1 MDGQLQRTGA
11 TVAFDICGWP
21 GTISSKIMRD
31 SWTAVSLSLVVF
43 VYQYPEGY
51 WSDQYPEDTHPPQIS
66 GSLSLSV
73 QLPPLQYSDLRTKGL
88 GLLGFSAISLSQGTD
103 QGPSRRNWRHSGLV
117 SSPGFLSLIGRC
129 LPLSWKLL
137 FYMFCLVFL
146 IVSDRRVILVPIISP
161 WPEAEG
167 QVRWYFIEYIWTPCW
182 IIVTVFS
189 PSRGYCCACSVVSHS
204 LDCSLPVPLFMGV
217 WGLQYWSGLL
227 FPPPG
232 DLPICNCYKND
243 F

>member
-1 MDGQLQRTGA
+1 MKILVGFHRRGYGWSAAKDWSNCGFWYLWLAWNHFLKDNEGQL
-11 TVAFDICGWP
+11 
-21 GTISSKIMRD
+21 D
-31 SWTAVSLSLVVF
+31 SCVPVLGSLRVSVSWGILIRSVSWG
-43 VYQYPEGY
+43 YPSPADL
-51 WSDQYPEDTHPPQIS
+51 WV
-66 GSLSLSV
+66 SLSLSV

-204 LDCSLPVPLFMGV
+204 LDCSLPVPLFMGF
-217 WGLQYWSGLL
+217 LRQEYL
-227 FPPPG
+227 
-232 DLPICNCYKND
+232 
-243 F
+243 